1 MHTVRQH
8 HQRNTQGEASMSK
21 ARNVSFLNAFRTMAE
36 AEDQL
41 AKLAD
46 PGLVIQLW
54 KPDQTLFTVCTQSA
68 IDSLQEELN
77 EAKKEKQA

>member
-1 MHTVRQH
+1 MT
-8 HQRNTQGEASMSK
+8 K
-21 ARNVSFLNAFRTMAE
+21 ARNVAFLNAFRTMAE

>member
-1 MHTVRQH
+1 MT
-8 HQRNTQGEASMSK
+8 
-21 ARNVSFLNAFRTMAE
+21 ARNVSFLNALKTMAQ

-46 PGLVIQLW
+46 PGVVIQLW
-54 KPDQTLFTVCTQSA
+54 NPDRTLFAVCTQSS
-68 IDSLQEELN
+68 IDSIQEELN

>member
-1 MHTVRQH
+1 MT
-8 HQRNTQGEASMSK
+8 K
-21 ARNVSFLNAFRTMAE
+21 ARNVAFLNAVKTMAE

-46 PGLVIQLW
+46 PGVVIHLW
-54 KPDQTLFTVCTQSA
+54 NPDRTLFTVCTQA
-68 IDSLQEELN
+68 GLDSLQEELN

>member
-1 MHTVRQH
+1 
-8 HQRNTQGEASMSK
+8 
-21 ARNVSFLNAFRTMAE
+21 MAE

-46 PGLVIQLW
+46 PGVVIQLW
-54 KPDQTLFTVCTQSA
+54 KLDQTLFTVCTQSG

-77 EAKKEKQA
+77 KAKKEKQA

>member
-1 MHTVRQH
+1 MT
-8 HQRNTQGEASMSK
+8 K
-21 ARNVSFLNAFRTMAE
+21 ARNVAFLNAFRTMAE

-41 AKLAD
+41 AKIAD

>member
-1 MHTVRQH
+1 MT
-8 HQRNTQGEASMSK
+8 K
-21 ARNVSFLNAFRTMAE
+21 ARNVAFLNAFRTMAE

-54 KPDQTLFTVCTQSA
+54 RADQTLFAVCTQSG
-68 IDSLQEELN
+68 IDSLQEELD
-77 EAKKEKQA
+77 ATKKEKNHG

>member
-1 MHTVRQH
+1 MT
-8 HQRNTQGEASMSK
+8 K
-21 ARNVSFLNAFRTMAE
+21 ARNVSFLNAFRTLAE

-54 KPDQTLFTVCTQSA
+54 KPDQTLFTVCTQSSL
-68 IDSLQEELN
+68 DSLQEELN
-77 EAKKEKQA
+77 EAKKERQA